1 MSRLLALAGPRAHRR
16 HIAEGMRDLAGA
28 GGRAAEIGSGMGW
41 LACDGA
47 GGGVA
52 AHGGL
57 ALAMDGRIF
66 NRDELGIEGTDPQA
80 LLHLAAM
87 YGLAGAMERLN
98 ADVAVVLWDARR
110 NTLELARDRWG
121 MRPLYW
127 VAAAGVTAAAS
138 RPRPLLS
145 LPGVRVEADPSYV
158 ARIAGSHYR
167 TFDNDPAAS
176 PYLDVR
182 QVPAAS
188 VVALALVEDGSV
200 RHQRTERYW
209 TLGGDDELDLPEA
222 ELAERYRELLIDA
235 VRRRLAVAPRPAF
248 TLSGGMDSGSVL
260 ASAVHA
266 TGEKQRAYSTVYAD
280 PTYDERTEIATM
292 LDRCVESWHPVEI
305 AVPDVMGT
313 VSRLVSIHDEPV
325 ATATWL
331 SHAILAD
338 AVAAEGVGS
347 ILGGLGGDELNA
359 GEFEYFPC
367 HFADLL
373 AEGDTAAYEAEV
385 AGWSRYHDH
394 PVFRK
399 DADVARAMVARIADP
414 AHPGRVLPD
423 RGRLGRYVGAVD
435 PDLFD
440 LAAYEPVMEHPFG
453 TLLRNRTWQDL
464 TRETMPC
471 CLRAEDRNLGP
482 LGVERFHPFLDH
494 RLAELMFRVPGRM
507 KIRQGVTK
515 HLLRE
520 AMRGVLPEETRTR
533 IAKTGWNAPA
543 HIWFSGENRD
553 PLMDLIASRS
563 FRDRGVYLP
572 DVVDNIA
579 DEHEQIVLS
588 GRPRE
593 NHMMFLWQLV
603 NLELWLREVDG
614 LRARLAGGM
623 AVA

>member
-1 MSRLLALAGPRAHRR
+1 MSRLLAMAGPRAHRR
-16 HIAEGMRDLAGA
+16 HIADGMRDLAGA
-28 GGRAAEIGSGMGW
+28 TGRAAEVGSGMGW
-41 LACDGA
+41 LTCDGD

-52 AHGGL
+52 VHGGL

-66 NRDELGIEGTDPQA
+66 NRDEVGAEGTDAQA
-80 LLHLAAM
+80 LLRLAAVW
-87 YGLAGAMERLN
+87 GLAAAMEKLN
-98 ADVAVVLWDARR
+98 ADAAVILWDPRR
-110 NTLELARDRWG
+110 NTLEMARDRWG

-127 VAAAGVTAAAS
+127 TAAAGVVGVSS
-138 RPRPLLS
+138 RPRPLLG

-167 TFDNDPAAS
+167 TFDNDPEAS
-176 PYLDVR
+176 PYTDVR

-188 VVALALVEDGSV
+188 VVSLSLGEDGTI
-200 RHQRTERYW
+200 RRRRTERYW
-209 TLGGDDELDLPEA
+209 TLTAQDDLDLTET
-222 ELAERYRELLIDA
+222 ELAERYRDLLVDA

-266 TGEKQRAYSTVYAD
+266 TGDRQRAYSTVYAD
-280 PTYDERTEIATM
+280 PTYDERNEIATM

-313 VSRLVSIHDEPV
+313 VSRLVTIHDEPV

-331 SHAILAD
+331 SHALLAD

-373 AEGDTAAYEAEV
+373 AEGDTATYEAEV
-385 AGWSRYHDH
+385 AGWARYHDH

-414 AHPGRVLPD
+414 AHRGHVLPD
-423 RGRLGRYVGAVD
+423 LGRLGRYVHTVD
-435 PDLFD
+435 PSLFD
-440 LAAYEPVMEHPFG
+440 LAAYRPVMEHPFG
-453 TLLRNRTWQDL
+453 TLLKNRTWQDL

-471 CLRAEDRNLGP
+471 CLRAEDRNLSP
-482 LGVERFHPFLDH
+482 LGIERFHPFLDH

-507 KIRQGVTK
+507 KIRDGVTK
-515 HLLRE
+515 RLLRE
-520 AMRGVLPEETRTR
+520 AMRGILPEETRTR

-543 HIWFSGENRD
+543 HIWFSGDNRD
-553 PLMDLIASRS
+553 PLMDLIASRA
-563 FRDRGVYLP
+563 FRDRGVYIP
-572 DVVDNIA
+572 EEVDRIA
-579 DEHEQIVLS
+579 DEHEQIVLT
-588 GRPRE
+588 GQPRE